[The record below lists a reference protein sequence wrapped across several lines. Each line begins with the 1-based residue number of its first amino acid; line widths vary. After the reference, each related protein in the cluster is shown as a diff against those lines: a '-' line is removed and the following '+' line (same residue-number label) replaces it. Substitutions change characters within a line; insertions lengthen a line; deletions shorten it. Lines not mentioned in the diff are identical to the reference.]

1 MAFAG
6 EVAWITGASSG
17 IGAAVARALAAEG
30 AHVILSGRNA
40 EALAEVAADCAKGN
54 ATAFIL
60 PFEATDH
67 PAGLAAAEQAWAWA
81 VERSGGIDIL
91 FNNAGISQR
100 SLAVD
105 TDYAVYERII
115 AVDLLAPI
123 ALTQALVGRMVARG
137 KGRIAMVSS
146 VAGKVG
152 VPLRTAYSAAK
163 FGLIG
168 YADALRTEVTGEGLQ
183 VHVIAPGSVRT
194 NVSRNA
200 LNADGSRRGVSD
212 KGIDGGMDPEVAA
225 AQMLAEMA
233 AGKREIIVATGFEQM
248 IGEAC
253 RTPEEIFDRMA
264 KMVADGYATKMES
277 PKAETAE

>member
-17 IGAAVARALAAEG
+17 IGAAMARALAAEG

-40 EALAEVAADCAKGN
+40 EALAEVAADCAQGN
-54 ATAFIL
+54 ATALVL

-81 VERSGGIDIL
+81 AERSGGIDIL

-105 TDYAVYERII
+105 TDYAVYEQII

-123 ALTQALVGRMVARG
+123 ALTQALIGRMVARG

-168 YADALRTEVTGEGLQ
+168 YANALRSEVTGAGLQ

-212 KGIDGGMDPEVAA
+212 KGIDGGMDPEVAVT
-225 AQMLAEMA
+225 QMLAEMA
-233 AGKREIIVATGFEQM
+233 EGKREIIVATGFEQM

-253 RTPEEIFDRMA
+253 RTPDEIFDRMA

-277 PKAETAE
+277 HKAETAE

>member
-17 IGAAVARALAAEG
+17 IGAAMARALAAEG

-40 EALAEVAADCAKGN
+40 AALADVAEECAKGN
-54 ATAFIL
+54 ATALVL

-81 VERSGGIDIL
+81 QERSGGIDIL

-105 TDYAVYERII
+105 TDYAVYEQII

-123 ALTQALVGRMVARG
+123 ALTQAVLGRMVAR
-137 KGRIAMVSS
+137 KTGRIAMVSS
-146 VAGKVG
+146 IAGKVG
-152 VPLRTAYSAAK
+152 SPLRTAYSAAK

-168 YADALRTEVTGEGLQ
+168 YANALRTEVTGEGLQ

-200 LNADGSRRGVSD
+200 LNADGSRRGISD

-233 AGKREIIVATGFEQM
+233 AGKREIIVATGFEQY

-253 RTPEEIFDRMA
+253 RTPDEIFDRMA
-264 KMVADGYATKMES
+264 KLVADGYATKMES
-277 PKAETAE
+277 PKTETAE